1 VTNREDQIVS
11 VICPE
16 FEAPTGICHLKQSA
30 FQDGL
35 LSDLFGRADDNPL
48 DNPAPRCTLA

>member
-35 LSDLFGRADDNPL
+35 LSDLLGRADDNPL